1 MSTEKITQAKAEI
14 SKTSAYKVITEF
26 FDEGSFIGI
35 DTYAKSGDNYAEA
48 VAGYG
53 SVNGLPCYAFCQNID
68 VANGAMSK
76 AQAAK
81 LKKVY
86 DLALKNGAPVVGIY
100 DSLGGKLKEGNEL
113 LNAYGTVLHAASTLS
128 GVVPQISVVLSD
140 CLGTSAITASS
151 ADFVIKAK
159 DAKISVQTSDDE
171 GCNCSVAIIADD
183 KEDAISKAKDLIL
196 YMPSNNLSTAPCAEE
211 FGPDPEGKCIVC
223 KTLDVGSD
231 VKLYDHIGETAKV
244 GFARLQGEVVGVV
257 QTKGGKIQ
265 KPDGKKI
272 TKLVSFCDAFS
283 IPVITF
289 LNSEGFDCLGAATS
303 VTNAYAEA
311 TTTKITVITGKAVGP
326 VYVAMA
332 GSGAMTDLTFA
343 LPEAVV
349 SPLNEMAAT
358 FLLAPEKMEVPVKD
372 QPKVAAEFA
381 QANLSAFKAAEDG
394 VIENIVTEAELRTV
408 LGQSVTML
416 MSKRVSTLPK
426 KHSTIG

>member
-1 MSTEKITQAKAEI
+1 
-14 SKTSAYKVITEF
+14 
-26 FDEGSFIGI
+26 
-35 DTYAKSGDNYAEA
+35 
-48 VAGYG
+48 
-53 SVNGLPCYAFCQNID
+53 
-68 VANGAMSK
+68 MSK

-223 KTLDVGSD
+223 KTLDAGSD
-231 VKLYDHIGETAKV
+231 VKLYDHIGETARLVLLDYRAKLLV
-244 GFARLQGEVVGVV
+244 LYRLRVARFRSLTARRLQS
-257 QTKGGKIQ
+257 
-265 KPDGKKI
+265 
-272 TKLVSFCDAFS
+272 L
-283 IPVITF
+283 F
-289 LNSEGFDCLGAATS
+289 LS
-303 VTNAYAEA
+303 V
-311 TTTKITVITGKAVGP
+311 
-326 VYVAMA
+326 ML
-332 GSGAMTDLTFA
+332 SQ
-343 LPEAVV
+343 
-349 SPLNEMAAT
+349 
-358 FLLAPEKMEVPVKD
+358 FLL
-372 QPKVAAEFA
+372 
-381 QANLSAFKAAEDG
+381 S
-394 VIENIVTEAELRTV
+394 
-408 LGQSVTML
+408 
-416 MSKRVSTLPK
+416 
-426 KHSTIG
+426 HS

>member
-1 MSTEKITQAKAEI
+1 MSTEKMAQAKAEI
-14 SKTSAYKVITEF
+14 SNTSAYKIISDF
-26 FDEGSFIGI
+26 FDEGSFLEI
-35 DTYAKSGDNYAEA
+35 DAYAKSGDNYAEA

-53 SVNGLPCYAFCQNID
+53 SVNGLPCYAFCQNMDI
-68 VANGAMSK
+68 AKGAMSK

-86 DLALKNGAPVVGIY
+86 ELALKNGAPVVGIY

-113 LNAYGTVLHAASTLS
+113 LTAYGTVLNAASTLS

-159 DAKISVQTSDDE
+159 DANLSINTNNDD

-183 KEDAISKAKDLIL
+183 KDDAVNKAKELLL
-196 YMPSNNLSTAPCAEE
+196 YMPSNNLSTAPYAEE
-211 FGPDPEGKCIVC
+211 VMPMADAPCVVCATMDEGTDI
-223 KTLDVGSD
+223 
-231 VKLYDHIGETAKV
+231 KLYDHLGETAKV

-257 QTKGGKIQ
+257 QTKGGKLQ

-326 VYVAMA
+326 VYIAMA
-332 GSGAMTDLTFA
+332 GTGAQTDLTIA
-343 LPEAVV
+343 LENTIV
-349 SPLNEMAAT
+349 SPLNEMAAAY
-358 FLLAPEKMEVPVKD
+358 LMAPEKMDVPVEK
-372 QPKVAAEFA
+372 QEEAAKKFA
-381 QANLSAFKAAEDG
+381 EETLSAFKAAEDG
-394 VIENIVTEAELRTV
+394 VIENIVSEAELRNV
-408 LGQSVTML
+408 LGQAVTML
-416 MSKRVSTLPK
+416 LSKRVTNLPK

>member
-1 MSTEKITQAKAEI
+1 MSIEKITQAKAQIEN
-14 SKTSAYKVITEF
+14 TSAYKIMTEF
-26 FDEGSFIGI
+26 FDEGSFIEI

-53 SVNGLPCYAFCQNID
+53 SVEGLPVYAFCQNMDI
-68 VANGAMSK
+68 AKGAMSK

-113 LNAYGTVLHAASTLS
+113 LTAYGNLLNAASTLS

-140 CLGTSAITASS
+140 CLGTSAVTAAS
-151 ADFVIKAK
+151 ADFVIKVK
-159 DAKISVQTSDDE
+159 DANLSIHTNDGE
-171 GCNCSVAIIADD
+171 GCNCCTAVMADD
-183 KEDAISKAKDLIL
+183 KDDAIKKAKDLLL
-196 YMPSNNLSTAPCAEE
+196 YMPSNNLSTPPCAQEVAPEDNAPCVVCRTM
-211 FGPDPEGKCIVC
+211 DEGSISFV
-223 KTLDVGSD
+223 
-231 VKLYDHIGETAKV
+231 YDHLGETAKT
-244 GFARLQGEVVGVV
+244 GFARLQGEVVGFVN
-257 QTKGGKIQ
+257 TNGNKLQ

-289 LNSEGFDCLGAATS
+289 LNSDGFDCLGAATS

-311 TTTKITVITGKAVGP
+311 TTPKITVITGKAVGT
-326 VYVAMA
+326 VYIAMA
-332 GSGAMTDLTFA
+332 GTGAMTDLTFA
-343 LPEAVV
+343 LPTSIV
-349 SPLNEMAAT
+349 SPLNEMAAAY
-358 FLLAPEKMEVPVKD
+358 LMAPEKMEVPVAE
-372 QPKVAAEFA
+372 QTAVAEQFA
-381 QANLSAFKAAEDG
+381 KETLSAFKAAEDG
-394 VIENIVTEAELRTV
+394 VIENIVNEDELRTV

-416 MSKRVSTLPK
+416 MSKRVTALPK

>member
-1 MSTEKITQAKAEI
+1 MSTEKMAQAKAEI
-14 SKTSAYKVITEF
+14 SNTSAYKIISDF
-26 FDEGSFIGI
+26 FDEGSFLEI
-35 DTYAKSGDNYAEA
+35 DAYAKSGDNYAEA

-53 SVNGLPCYAFCQNID
+53 SVNGLPCYAFCQNMDI
-68 VANGAMSK
+68 AKGAMSK

-86 DLALKNGAPVVGIY
+86 ELALKNGAPVVGIY

-113 LNAYGTVLHAASTLS
+113 LTAYGTVLNAASTLS

-159 DAKISVQTSDDE
+159 DANLSINTNNDD

-183 KEDAISKAKDLIL
+183 KNEAVNKAKELLL

-211 FGPDPEGKCIVC
+211 VMPMADAPCVVCATMDEGTDIKM
-223 KTLDVGSD
+223 
-231 VKLYDHIGETAKV
+231 YDHLGETAKV

-257 QTKGGKIQ
+257 QTKGGKLQ

-326 VYVAMA
+326 VYIAMA
-332 GSGAMTDLTFA
+332 GTGAQTDLTIA
-343 LPEAVV
+343 LENAIV
-349 SPLNEMAAT
+349 SPLNEMAAAY
-358 FLLAPEKMEVPVKD
+358 LMAPEKMEVPVEK
-372 QPKVAAEFA
+372 QEEAAKKFA
-381 QANLSAFKAAEDG
+381 EETLSAFKAAEDG
-394 VIENIVTEAELRTV
+394 VIENIVSEAELRNV
-408 LGQSVTML
+408 LGQAVTML
-416 MSKRVSTLPK
+416 MSKRVTNLPK

>member
-1 MSTEKITQAKAEI
+1 MSTEKMAQAKAEI
-14 SKTSAYKVITEF
+14 SNTSAYKIISDF
-26 FDEGSFIGI
+26 FDEGSFLEI
-35 DTYAKSGDNYAEA
+35 DAYAKSGDNYAEA

-53 SVNGLPCYAFCQNID
+53 SVNGLPCYAFCQNMDI
-68 VANGAMSK
+68 AKGAMSK

-86 DLALKNGAPVVGIY
+86 ELALKNGAPVVGIY

-113 LNAYGTVLHAASTLS
+113 LTAYGTVLNAASTLS

-159 DAKISVQTSDDE
+159 DANLSINTNNDD

-183 KEDAISKAKDLIL
+183 KDDAVNKAKELLL

-211 FGPDPEGKCIVC
+211 VMPMADAPCVVCATMDEGTDI
-223 KTLDVGSD
+223 
-231 VKLYDHIGETAKV
+231 KLYDHLGETAKV

-257 QTKGGKIQ
+257 QTKGGKLQ

-326 VYVAMA
+326 VYIAMA
-332 GSGAMTDLTFA
+332 GTGAQTDLTIA
-343 LPEAVV
+343 LENTIV
-349 SPLNEMAAT
+349 SPLNEMAAAY
-358 FLLAPEKMEVPVKD
+358 LMAPEKMDVPVEK
-372 QPKVAAEFA
+372 QEEAAKKFA
-381 QANLSAFKAAEDG
+381 EETLSAFKAAEDG
-394 VIENIVTEAELRTV
+394 VIENIVSEAELRNV
-408 LGQSVTML
+408 LGQAVTML
-416 MSKRVSTLPK
+416 LSKRVTNLPK

>member
-1 MSTEKITQAKAEI
+1 MSIEKITQAKAEI
-14 SKTSAYKVITEF
+14 ANTSAYKIMTDF
-26 FDEGSFIGI
+26 FDEGSFIEI

-53 SVNGLPCYAFCQNID
+53 SVNGLPVYAFCQNMDI
-68 VANGAMSK
+68 AKGAMSK

-113 LNAYGTVLHAASTLS
+113 LTAYGNVLNSASTLS

-140 CLGTSAITASS
+140 CLGTSAVTAAS
-151 ADFVIKAK
+151 ADFVIKVK
-159 DAKISVQTSDDE
+159 DANLSIMTNNEE
-171 GCNCSVAIIADD
+171 GCVCNVAMMAED
-183 KEDAISKAKDLIL
+183 KEDAIAKAKDLIL

-211 FGPDPEGKCIVC
+211 FAPCADGDCVVC
-223 KTLDVGSD
+223 RTLDEGSE
-231 VKLYDHIGETAKV
+231 VMVYDQIGETSKV
-244 GFARLQGEVVGVV
+244 GFARLQGEVVGFVL
-257 QTKGGKIQ
+257 TNGGKLQ

-303 VTNAYAEA
+303 VTSAYAEA

-326 VYVAMA
+326 VYIAMA
-332 GSGAMTDLTFA
+332 GTGAMTDLTFA
-343 LPEAVV
+343 LPEATV
-349 SPLNEMAAT
+349 SPLNEMAAAY
-358 FLLAPEKMEVPVKD
+358 LMAPEKMEVPVA
-372 QPKVAAEFA
+372 QQAEVAQQFA
-381 QANLSAFKAAEDG
+381 KETLSAFKAAEDG
-394 VIENIVTEAELRTV
+394 VIENVVTEAELRTV
-408 LGQSVTML
+408 LSQSITML
-416 MSKRVSTLPK
+416 MSKRVTTLPK

>member
-1 MSTEKITQAKAEI
+1 MSTEKMAQAKAEI
-14 SKTSAYKVITEF
+14 SNTSAYKIISDF
-26 FDEGSFIGI
+26 FDEGSFLEI
-35 DTYAKSGDNYAEA
+35 DAYAKSGDNYAEA

-53 SVNGLPCYAFCQNID
+53 SVNGLPCYAFCQNMDI
-68 VANGAMSK
+68 AKGAMSK

-86 DLALKNGAPVVGIY
+86 ELALKNGAPVVGIY

-113 LNAYGTVLHAASTLS
+113 LTAYGTVLNAASTLS

-159 DAKISVQTSDDE
+159 DANLSINTNNDD

-183 KEDAISKAKDLIL
+183 KNEAVNKAKEILL
-196 YMPSNNLSTAPCAEE
+196 YMPSNNLSTAPCADEVM
-211 FGPDPEGKCIVC
+211 PMADAPCVVCATMDEGTDI
-223 KTLDVGSD
+223 
-231 VKLYDHIGETAKV
+231 KLYDHLGETAKV

-257 QTKGGKIQ
+257 QTKGGKLQ

-326 VYVAMA
+326 VYIAMA
-332 GSGAMTDLTFA
+332 GTGAQTDLTIA
-343 LPEAVV
+343 LENTIV
-349 SPLNEMAAT
+349 SPLNEMAAAY
-358 FLLAPEKMEVPVKD
+358 LMAPEKMQVPVEK
-372 QPKVAAEFA
+372 QEEAAKKFA
-381 QANLSAFKAAEDG
+381 EETLSAFKAAEDG
-394 VIENIVTEAELRTV
+394 VIENIVSEAELRSV
-408 LGQSVTML
+408 LGQAVTML
-416 MSKRVSTLPK
+416 MSKRVTNLPK

>member
-26 FDEGSFIGI
+26 FDEGSFIEI

-128 GVVPQISVVLSD
+128 GVVPQISV
-140 CLGTSAITASS
+140 
-151 ADFVIKAK
+151 
-159 DAKISVQTSDDE
+159 QTSDDE

-223 KTLDVGSD
+223 KTLDAGSD

>member
-14 SKTSAYKVITEF
+14 AKTSAYKIITEF
-26 FDEGSFIGI
+26 FDEGSFLEIN
-35 DTYAKSGDNYAEA
+35 TYAKSGDDYAEA

-68 VANGAMSK
+68 VAKGAMSK

-86 DLALKNGAPVVGIY
+86 ELALKNGAPVVGIY

-113 LNAYGTVLHAASTLS
+113 LTAYGTVLNSASTLS

-159 DAKISVQTSDDE
+159 DANLSVSTGSGE
-171 GCNCSVAIIADD
+171 GCNCSVAIIAED
-183 KEDAISKAKDLIL
+183 KEDALSKAKDLLL

-211 FGPDPEGKCIVC
+211 NLPMQDAPCVVC
-223 KTLDVGSD
+223 AVMDEGSD
-231 VKLYDHIGETAKV
+231 IKLYDHIGETAKV

-257 QTKGGKIQ
+257 QTKGGKLQ

-272 TKLVSFCDAFS
+272 TKLVKFCDAFS

-303 VTNAYAEA
+303 VTNAYAES
-311 TTTKITVITGKAVGP
+311 TTTKITVITGKAVGTA
-326 VYVAMA
+326 YIAMA
-332 GSGAMTDLTFA
+332 GTGAQTDLTLA
-343 LPEAVV
+343 LPNTVV
-349 SPLNEMAAT
+349 SPLSEMAAA
-358 FLLAPEKMEVPVKD
+358 FMMAPEKMEVPVAE
-372 QPKVAAEFA
+372 QEAVAMKFAEET
-381 QANLSAFKAAEDG
+381 LSAFKAAEDG
-394 VIENIVTEAELRTV
+394 VIENIVTESELRTT
-408 LGQSVTML
+408 LCQSVTML
-416 MSKRVSTLPK
+416 MSKRVTTLPK

>member
-1 MSTEKITQAKAEI
+1 MSTEKMTQAKAEI
-14 SKTSAYKVITEF
+14 VKTSAYKVITEF
-26 FDEGSFIGI
+26 FDEDSFIEI
-35 DTYAKSGDNYAEA
+35 DTYAKSGDDYAEA

-53 SVNGLPCYAFCQNID
+53 SVNGMPCYAFCQNID
-68 VANGAMSK
+68 IAKGAMSK

-113 LNAYGTVLHAASTLS
+113 LTAYGTVLNAASTLS
-128 GVVPQISVVLSD
+128 GVVPQVSVVLSD

-151 ADFVIKAK
+151 ADFVIKVK
-159 DAKISVQTSDDE
+159 DAVISVNTADDE
-171 GCNCSVAIIADD
+171 GCNCSVAMMADD
-183 KEDAISKAKDLIL
+183 KDDALAKAKDLLL
-196 YMPSNNLSTAPCAEE
+196 YLPSNNLSTAPCAEQVT
-211 FGPDPEGKCIVC
+211 PVADPQCVVC
-223 KTLDVGSD
+223 ATMDCGSD

-244 GFARLQGEVVGVV
+244 GFARLQGEVVGIV
-257 QTKGGKIQ
+257 QTKGGLLE

-289 LNSEGFDCLGAATS
+289 LNSEGFNCLSAATS

-326 VYVAMA
+326 VYIAMA
-332 GSGAMTDLTFA
+332 GTGAMTDLTLA
-343 LPEAVV
+343 LPDAVV
-349 SPLNEMAAT
+349 SPLNEMAAAY
-358 FLLAPEKMEVPVKD
+358 LMAPEKMEVPVAK
-372 QPKVAAEFA
+372 QEETANAFA
-381 QANLSAFKAAEDG
+381 KENLSAFKAAEDG
-394 VIENIVTEAELRTV
+394 VIENIVTKEELRTV
-408 LGQSVTML
+408 LTQAVTML
-416 MSKRVSTLPK
+416 MSKRMTTLPK

>member
-1 MSTEKITQAKAEI
+1 MSTEKMAQAKAEI
-14 SKTSAYKVITEF
+14 SNTSAYKIISDF
-26 FDEGSFIGI
+26 FDEGSFLEI
-35 DTYAKSGDNYAEA
+35 DAYAKSGDNYAEA

-53 SVNGLPCYAFCQNID
+53 SVNGLPCYAFCQNMDI
-68 VANGAMSK
+68 AKGAMSK

-86 DLALKNGAPVVGIY
+86 ELALKNGAPVVGIY

-113 LNAYGTVLHAASTLS
+113 LTAYGTVLNAASILS

-159 DAKISVQTSDDE
+159 DANLSINTNNDD

-183 KEDAISKAKDLIL
+183 KDDAVNKAKELLL

-211 FGPDPEGKCIVC
+211 VMPMADAPCVVCATMDEGTDIKM
-223 KTLDVGSD
+223 
-231 VKLYDHIGETAKV
+231 YDHLGETAKV

-257 QTKGGKIQ
+257 QTKGGKLQ

-326 VYVAMA
+326 VYIAMA
-332 GSGAMTDLTFA
+332 GTGAQTDLTIA
-343 LPEAVV
+343 LENTIV
-349 SPLNEMAAT
+349 SPLNEMAAAY
-358 FLLAPEKMEVPVKD
+358 LMAPEKMEVPVEK
-372 QPKVAAEFA
+372 QEEAAKKFA
-381 QANLSAFKAAEDG
+381 EETLSAFKAAEDG
-394 VIENIVTEAELRTV
+394 VIENIVSEAELRNV
-408 LGQSVTML
+408 LGQAVTML
-416 MSKRVSTLPK
+416 MSKRVTNLPK